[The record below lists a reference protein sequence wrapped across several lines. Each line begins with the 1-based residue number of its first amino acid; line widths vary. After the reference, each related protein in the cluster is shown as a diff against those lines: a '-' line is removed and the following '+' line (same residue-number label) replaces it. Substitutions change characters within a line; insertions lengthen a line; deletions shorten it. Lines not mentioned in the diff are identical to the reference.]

1 MQFYQIKSNV
11 WLSNYEECYKK
22 IITISPKPTDPALIS
37 ITKLYN
43 QQKLSPF
50 QQRSTCC
57 PEEQCLYVVMDP
69 KNKCEMLCVNKI
81 SELFSY
87 LIQNGFT
94 FNTDLTKIMLKSS
107 VQIKDLIAFITK

>member
-11 WLSNYEECYKK
+11 WLSNYDECYKK

-43 QQKLSPF
+43 Q
-50 QQRSTCC
+50 
-57 PEEQCLYVVMDP
+57 QCLYVVMDP

-94 FNTDLTKIMLKSS
+94 FNTDLTKIMLKNRLS
-107 VQIKDLIAFITK
+107 K

>member
-1 MQFYQIKSNV
+1 MQFYQLQSNV
-11 WLSNYEECYKK
+11 WLSKHDECYKK

-43 QQKLSPF
+43 NQKLSPF
-50 QQRSTCC
+50 QQQSPCC
-57 PEEQCLYVVMDP
+57 DEDRCLYVVMDP
-69 KNKCEMLCVNKI
+69 KNKCEMLCVDKI
-81 SELFSY
+81 SILFSY